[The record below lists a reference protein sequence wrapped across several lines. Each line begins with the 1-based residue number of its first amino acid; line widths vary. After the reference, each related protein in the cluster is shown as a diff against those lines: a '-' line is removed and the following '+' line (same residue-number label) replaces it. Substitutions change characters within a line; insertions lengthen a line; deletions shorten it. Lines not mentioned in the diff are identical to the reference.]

1 MTYQEIVDNFKS
13 ICSQHE
19 IIREFGYGAI
29 SDIKTN
35 NTDFNPDSPFIAPN
49 TEAITLYPYV
59 YLVPQQSTR
68 TSQAITYRFNMIV
81 MDTVLPNGL
90 EILNVSNQ
98 TDQKDPP
105 YGQTLK
111 VQSDCQQYIDDIL
124 AQLRLSRSSNSLQ
137 SPLNYPLMDAQLNV
151 NLTPFKE
158 RFQDTV
164 AGMTATLEMELPLA
178 LNDCIT
184 PIAANVLVD
193 YAFVDNITVE
203 PDPTGQTIATQLP
216 TYDPQSL
223 FQTCNYTAVF
233 VPELTQYVIEVTGTA
248 RATESKPITQPPT
261 VTPTNVV
268 MTTCT
273 PVAGLGRTLPTQ
285 VTGWPQGQ
293 VTTTEFAWSATYNIT
308 IPALAAD
315 EKAALLWSLRSADPA
330 DEAQMELIN
339 TDVKIYEL

>member
-35 NTDFNPDSPFIAPN
+35 NTDFSPDSPFIAPSQ
-49 TEAITLYPYV
+49 EAITLYPYV

-124 AQLRLSRSSNSLQ
+124 AQLRLSRSYNSSQ

-164 AGMTATLEMELPLA
+164 AGMTATIEIEVAQPLNLCIAPIQDSLPELLEGLSVGNVDNLTYNYTNITNQWDIPQAEATYRIEWNFGITQNVPLSGDPSPNQTPKFTIYEESDGPQTPPRYLVQASIPGSAINEEVRVRGQVEFTTSDFPPDSRQLFFGLGYVNDYPNGATPTQTPNA
-178 LNDCIT
+178 LNTKSGSIR
-184 PIAANVLVD
+184 IFKL
-193 YAFVDNITVE
+193 
-203 PDPTGQTIATQLP
+203 
-216 TYDPQSL
+216 
-223 FQTCNYTAVF
+223 
-233 VPELTQYVIEVTGTA
+233 
-248 RATESKPITQPPT
+248 
-261 VTPTNVV
+261 
-268 MTTCT
+268 
-273 PVAGLGRTLPTQ
+273 
-285 VTGWPQGQ
+285 
-293 VTTTEFAWSATYNIT
+293 
-308 IPALAAD
+308 
-315 EKAALLWSLRSADPA
+315 
-330 DEAQMELIN
+330 
-339 TDVKIYEL
+339 

>member
-1 MTYQEIVDNFKS
+1 MTYKELVDSIKS
-13 ICSQHE
+13 TVDRHYILQD
-19 IIREFGYGAI
+19 FGYGALT
-29 SDIKTN
+29 DIKTVDEGTRVN
-35 NTDFNPDSPFIAPN
+35 
-49 TEAITLYPYV
+49 YPYAF
-59 YLVPQQSTR
+59 LNPTQSTR
-68 TSQAITYRFNMIV
+68 TGQTVTYRFNLIV
-81 MDTVLPNGL
+81 MDVAQEDPTNGFA
-90 EILNVSNQ
+90 
-98 TDQKDPP
+98 D
-105 YGQTLK
+105 YLK

-124 AQLRLSRSSNSLQ
+124 ANLRFAKPYQDFDLT
-137 SPLNYPLMDAQLNV
+137 LNV

-315 EKAALLWSLRSADPA
+315 EKAALLWSLRSADPG
-330 DEAQMELIN
+330 DEAQMEFIN